1 MSSCSELQ
9 NEELQ
14 AQIDKINNL
23 VGNYVDQIKT
33 INNGNGKTITDC
45 IPGTVCYA
53 QKITQELKDAYLAA
67 VEKVRISPIEL
78 REAEKNYITNTQ
90 GDYGYHQLLV
100 KRATIIAR
108 DEAVKLFD
116 KFTDTL
122 NETQYTMETLEASFS
137 ANLYMSDVSEQTTA
151 NNGNLQDA
159 ISNTNTD
166 NITKNRKSYYEQEE
180 YNTLQR
186 WYLFWFYVYICLLL
200 VFAMAIFLTDS
211 DYSFMSK
218 LGFLTLFIL
227 YLFGIK
233 YIIIGLVY
241 IYKFSTNIFPKN
253 IYLNI

>member
-1 MSSCSELQ
+1 MSCSELQ
-9 NEELQ
+9 SQQLQ
-14 AQIDKINNL
+14 EQIDKINNI
-23 VGNYVDQIKT
+23 VANYVDQIKT
-33 INNGNGKTITDC
+33 IDNSNGQISTDC
-45 IPGTVCYA
+45 IPGTLCYA
-53 QKITQELKDAYLAA
+53 QKITQELKDAYFAA

-90 GDYGYHQLLV
+90 GEYGYHQLLV
-100 KRATIIAR
+100 RRATVVAK
-108 DEAVKLFD
+108 DEAIKLFD

-122 NETQYTMETLEASFS
+122 NETQYTIETLQASYS
-137 ANLYMSDVSEQTTA
+137 ANLYMSDVSEQTIA

-186 WYLFWFYVYICLLL
+186 WYLFWFYVYISLLL
-200 VFAMAIFLTDS
+200 VFALAIFLTDS

-233 YIIIGLVY
+233 YIIIGLVS
-241 IYKFSTNIFPKN
+241 IYNFSTNVFPKN
-253 IYLNI
+253 VYLNI